1 MDWLQLLDDVTYTVL
16 IKSCQR
22 DYVNLKIGNF
32 VTTLFVSKIA
42 KHYTR

>member
-1 MDWLQLLDDVTYTVL
+1 MDRLQLLDDVTYTVL
-16 IKSCQR
+16 KACQR
-22 DYVNLKIGNF
+22 DYVHLKIGHF